1 MNTADLALCAPA
13 ASGAFAARIGGLL
26 GIDPLPIEE
35 RDFEDGEHKARPLA
49 SVRGRDVYVVHS
61 LYGEPGNSAN
71 DKLLRLLFLV
81 AALRDDGARRV
92 HAVVPY
98 LCYARKDA
106 KTQPRDPTSSRYV
119 AQLFEALGAEGVIA
133 VEVHNPAAFYNAFR
147 IGAEHVTTASLFAEH
162 LAPGLDGPVVVV
174 SPDPGGFK
182 RAERLRAALSRR
194 LRGEVTLAMMEKTRA
209 RGRMTSGRL
218 VGEVEGRTAIVVDD
232 IVASGATLAAAAEAC
247 RAEGGTRVI
256 AVATHGLFVSPAC
269 ATLRTAAIDRIFVTD
284 SVPPFRLDD
293 AAARAKVET
302 VSLAPL
308 LAGVIRGLHAG
319 ESLTALYDH
328 A

>member
-1 MNTADLALCAPA
+1 MNTADLSICAPA
-13 ASGAFAARIGGLL
+13 ASGAFAGRIADLL
-26 GIDPLPIEE
+26 GIGLLPIEE

-81 AALRDDGARRV
+81 AALRDDGAQRV
-92 HAVVPY
+92 RAVVPY

-106 KTQPRDPTSSRYV
+106 KTQARDPTSSRYV
-119 AQLFEALGAEGVIA
+119 AQLFEAVGTDSVIA

-162 LAPGLDGPVVVV
+162 LTPELATPLVVV

-182 RAERLRAALSRR
+182 RAERLRAALAQRA
-194 LRGEVTLAMMEKTRA
+194 RGEVTLALMEKTRA

-232 IVASGATLAAAAEAC
+232 IVASGSTLAAAAEAC
-247 RAEGGTRVI
+247 RAAGSPQVI
-256 AVATHGLFVSPAC
+256 AAATHGLFVPPAC
-269 ATLRTAAIDRIFVTD
+269 AVIRTAAIDRIVVTD

-293 AAARAKVET
+293 EAARAKVEV

-308 LAGVIRGLHAG
+308 LAGVIRGIHAG
-319 ESLTALYDH
+319 ESIAALYDH